1 MRQGGH
7 PCRRCRQELEAY
19 DAGRFVV
26 DRGKALYAS
35 CFSAAALKEGV
46 KELGVSR
53 NHLIRLFRRYEGYT
67 PREYLGRMRLREAVR
82 LLRETEMAILQVAL
96 ESGFESASAF
106 YACFRH
112 GAGTAPAAFRMEAR
126 GRRKTL
132 PDTDQ
137 EG

>member
-1 MRQGGH
+1 M
-7 PCRRCRQELEAY
+7 
-19 DAGRFVV
+19 

-35 CFSAAALKEGV
+35 CFSAALKEGV
-46 KELGVSR
+46 KKLGVSR
-53 NHLIRLFRRYEGYT
+53 NHLIRLFRRYEGCT
-67 PREYLGRMRLREAVR
+67 PREYLERMRLREAVR

>member
-1 MRQGGH
+1 M
-7 PCRRCRQELEAY
+7 
-19 DAGRFVV
+19 
-26 DRGKALYAS
+26 
-35 CFSAAALKEGV
+35 

-53 NHLIRLFRRYEGYT
+53 NHLIRLFRRYEGCT
-67 PREYLGRMRLREAVR
+67 PREYLERMRLREAVR